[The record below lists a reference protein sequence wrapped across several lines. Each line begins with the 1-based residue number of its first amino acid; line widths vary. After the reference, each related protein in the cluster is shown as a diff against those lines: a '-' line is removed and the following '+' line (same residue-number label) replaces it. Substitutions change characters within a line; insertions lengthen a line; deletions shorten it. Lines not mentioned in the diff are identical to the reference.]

1 MTNATT
7 NRPPSGE
14 DLSPA
19 TRRRNR
25 RLWFTIAAGPVV
37 YSVYFVIG
45 YLFAETVC
53 TTGALTGTVFGLEAV
68 SFWIVV
74 LTLLAAAV
82 TAYSTVMAFGHWRR
96 LRPGT
101 NAAQPAPA
109 DDEHGYA
116 EFMAFIGM
124 GLSGIFTF
132 VIVLT
137 GVPALFL
144 TLCDWI

>member
-1 MTNATT
+1 MTKATT
-7 NRPPSGE
+7 DRPPSGE

-37 YSVYFVIG
+37 YSVYFVAG

-53 TTGALTGTVFGLEAV
+53 TTGAVMGTVLGLEAL

-74 LTLLAAAV
+74 LTVLAAAV
-82 TAYSTVMAFGHWRR
+82 TTYSTVLAFGYWRR
-96 LRPGT
+96 LGPGD
-101 NAAQPAPA
+101 NATQPAPA

-116 EFMAFIGM
+116 EFMAFVGM
-124 GLSGIFTF
+124 GLSAIFTF
-132 VIVLT
+132 VILLT
-137 GVPALFL
+137 GAPALFL